1 MREYYPREKLIVA
14 VKRGDIPAMFGWHEV
29 CEVLNCS
36 ERNAHKIL
44 ADLTK
49 LGLLIKC
56 GGRKRRN
63 NHEYTLYE
71 LYDPIDNLIARVLQ
85 VCSDVELIG
94 EVARRYSVD
103 RESADVEQE

>member
-71 LYDPIDNLIARVLQ
+71 LYDPIDNLIARVS
-85 VCSDVELIG
+85 VGFKNRCRHRSCREKIVS
-94 EVARRYSVD
+94 AR
-103 RESADVEQE
+103 ALAIAMW